1 MKRMNLIV
9 VFNKDK
15 TKLLMCE
22 RTKEPYKGQ
31 LNLVGGKIEKEDGN
45 LNEAYRELQEETG
58 ITKEDIN
65 LVLSE
70 DIIILNKKTEERET
84 YNYEIEMDK
93 IKLPIKKG
101 EKVATLIIKKGNE
114 TIKKVSLVSE
124 KDIDKQSF
132 ISMYFNNL
140 KTVLFG

>member
-1 MKRMNLIV
+1 
-9 VFNKDK
+9 
-15 TKLLMCE
+15 
-22 RTKEPYKGQ
+22 
-31 LNLVGGKIEKEDGN
+31 
-45 LNEAYRELQEETG
+45 
-58 ITKEDIN
+58 
-65 LVLSE
+65 
-70 DIIILNKKTEERET
+70 
-84 YNYEIEMDK
+84 MDK